1 MTAVNIQMDD
11 SKTLAAEKKKILVLM
26 SEGGGG
32 HKVAS
37 FAIQEILSPYY
48 DVDIVSALPSIMYK
62 IDFFTLLTS
71 GAFTGDDFYNLLLR
85 KGYHRAVKMLAR
97 LGVKYMTA
105 KRNQIDVLFQKYLNK
120 VPTKYDMVI
129 STFPYVNCGL
139 ALAAQKLDI
148 PFLIMPTDLDT
159 ETFFLGLSHVD
170 FSKGGR
176 FAFALPYDDPDLTIK
191 AFRTSHLPK
200 DKVHFTGFPVRPDCA
215 KRPSKEHIKLLK
227 FKHGIRFDTL
237 VLTMVLGAAGSEMLY
252 DYTLELSEIDPIDF
266 SRSVE
271 VNICVGRYEKMAE
284 RIKAALMN
292 KGASIIRQSAQYTT
306 IKTVKGALFHIRGY
320 TKDLVEIM
328 SCSSLII
335 TKTGSCTVNEGIY
348 LGKKLLLDNTEKS
361 TARHLQW
368 ENFNVPFVRK
378 HGLGDAF
385 TEIKELLPMIRVLM
399 QEDLGHPV
407 LSGAFAVPNFS
418 EELLRLVRDMT
429 ADKNSEEN
437 LLGGCDLVE

>member
-1 MTAVNIQMDD
+1 MTAANIEMESCEQ
-11 SKTLAAEKKKILVLM
+11 SLASKKKVLVLM

-37 FAIQEILSPYY
+37 YAIHEILSPHY

-62 IDFFTLLTS
+62 IDFFTLFTS

-85 KGYHRAVKMLAR
+85 KGYHKAVQMLSR
-97 LGVKYMTA
+97 LGIKYMTA
-105 KRNQIDVLFQKYLNK
+105 KRNQIDTLFQKYLDK
-120 VPTKYDMVI
+120 TSKKYELVI

-139 ALAAQKLDI
+139 ALAAQKLNI

-159 ETFFLGLSHVD
+159 ETFFLGLSHID

-176 FAFALPYDDPDLTIK
+176 FVFALPYDDDDLKLK
-191 AFRTSHLPK
+191 AFRSSQLPR
-200 DKVHFTGFPVRPDCA
+200 DKIRFTGFPVRPECTR
-215 KRPSKEHIKLLK
+215 RPTNEQLHLLK
-227 FKHGIRFDTL
+227 LKHGMRLDSL
-237 VLTMVLGAAGSEMLY
+237 VLTMVLGAAGSELIY
-252 DYTLELSEIDPIDF
+252 DYAVELSSIDPEEF
-266 SRSVE
+266 SKPVE
-271 VNICVGRYEKMAE
+271 VNICVGRYAKMAE
-284 RIKAALMN
+284 RIISSLQE
-292 KGASIIRQSAQYTT
+292 KGGRILKQNPHYTT
-306 IKTVKGALFHIRGY
+306 IKTAKGALFHIRGY

-328 SCSSLII
+328 SSSSLII

-361 TARHLQW
+361 TARYLQW
-368 ENFNVPFVRK
+368 ENFNIPFVRK

-385 TEIKELLPMIRVLM
+385 TDIKELLPMIRMLM

-418 EELLRLVRDMT
+418 EELL
-429 ADKNSEEN
+429 
-437 LLGGCDLVE
+437 DLVKQMTES